1 MKIKMRY
8 FGFIFSISIMFLSI
22 VYVSAQQTHKK
33 KYQIYIKYNDGH
45 VLKGRF
51 ITAKDS
57 SIILLKRDTFNVFVQ
72 EIKFIKI
79 KKRYNHYILSGFII
93 STAAIIAGSIGY
105 NNYVKADY
113 IDFGPGA
120 AAIYGGLFGVL
131 IGAPVV
137 GIIILIKELSK
148 KTYYLNGS
156 LLTYNFIKPSLNK
169 LNSNQ
174 LKP

>member
-1 MKIKMRY
+1 MRY
-8 FGFIFSISIMFLSI
+8 LVFVLYISVMFLSI
-22 VYVSAQQTHKK
+22 SYVSAQQTHKK

-79 KKRYNHYILSGFII
+79 KRKYNHYILSAFLV
-93 STAAIIAGSIGY
+93 SSSAIIFGSIAY
-105 NNYVKADY
+105 NSYVKHDY
-113 IDFGPGA
+113 IDFGPGGD
-120 AAIYGGLFGVL
+120 AIYSGFFGGLIV
-131 IGAPVV
+131 GAPLS
-137 GIIILIKELSK
+137 GIIILIKELTK

-156 LLTYNFIKPSLNK
+156 QLNYNLIRPSLNK

>member
-1 MKIKMRY
+1 
-8 FGFIFSISIMFLSI
+8 MFLSI

>member
-1 MKIKMRY
+1 
-8 FGFIFSISIMFLSI
+8 MFLSI

-79 KKRYNHYILSGFII
+79 KRRYNHFILSALLVSSSALI
-93 STAAIIAGSIGY
+93 SGSIAY
-105 NNYVKADY
+105 NNYVKQNY
-113 IDFGPGA
+113 IDFGPGG

-131 IGAPVV
+131 VVGAPLS